1 MRKPSKIP
9 AILRTLLAV
18 VCLVLAAALPLHAE
32 ESPVADQP
40 RAAAPENGLHGS
52 LAQAKQ
58 AVEAEPSSAE
68 AHIRLGTLLLEKGS
82 LEEAGKA
89 FDDALDLKP
98 RSHEAMTGKGIVLA
112 RQGQDQAA
120 EEIFKKALLLNPN
133 PVRVYYQLGLL
144 YEKKGDFDQAISVY
158 KKGIEKFKQGRK

>member
-1 MRKPSKIP
+1 M
-9 AILRTLLAV
+9 LLAV
-18 VCLVLAAALPLHAE
+18 VCCLVLAATLPLHAE
-32 ESPVADQP
+32 ELPVADQP
-40 RAAAPENGLHGS
+40 RAAGPENGLNES

-58 AVEAEPSSAE
+58 SVEADPSSVE
-68 AHIRLGTLLLEKGS
+68 ARIRLGTLLLEKGS

-98 RSHEAMTGKGIVLA
+98 RSHEAMTGKGIVLV
-112 RQGQDQAA
+112 RQGKDQAA
-120 EEIFKKALLLNPN
+120 EEMFKKALLLNPN

-144 YEKKGDFDQAISVY
+144 YEKRGDFDQAISAY